1 MKNYL
6 VMAVEYNNSL
16 HYVSKAMFFSVLPLM
31 IILFFLL
38 VFPFGSAMAATYDD
52 ASWWFGP
59 NKEAK
64 MRVVYSYPDSLS

>member
-1 MKNYL
+1 
-6 VMAVEYNNSL
+6 
-16 HYVSKAMFFSVLPLM
+16 MFFSVLPLM

-52 ASWWFGP
+52 GSWWFGP

-64 MRVVYSYPDSLS
+64 M

>member
-1 MKNYL
+1 MKNHL
-6 VMAVEYNNSL
+6 GIAVEYNNSL
-16 HYVSKAMFFSVLPLM
+16 HYVYKAIFFPILPLM

-52 ASWWFGP
+52 GSWWFGP

-64 MRVVYSYPDSLS
+64 M